1 MLLGLINLFVYVYFL
16 VTLLH
21 RLLNTTANTITTPA
35 PHVISQN
42 FFEDVYN
49 GRGSVSAVS
58 VRSERFGP
66 AFFNTLTLFSTNFFC
81 NKKLTFIMIP
91 INTHHFGVLPHVLSA
106 VQCSHTLW
114 CHFVFVFLYVLN
126 QTEDYCK
133 VVHVKYVAN
142 TRLMFTVTH
151 LCCFRVQTHYRN
163 WKYLQHTFDLEL
175 HQFSH

>member
-1 MLLGLINLFVYVYFL
+1 MVEALCRQFQYAVNVLGPLSL
-16 VTLLH
+16 THLH
-21 RLLNTTANTITTPA
+21 CSRPI
-35 PHVISQN
+35 
-42 FFEDVYN
+42 F
-49 GRGSVSAVS
+49 SA
-58 VRSERFGP
+58 
-66 AFFNTLTLFSTNFFC
+66 T
-81 NKKLTFIMIP
+81 KKLTFIMIP

-151 LCCFRVQTHYRN
+151 LCCFRVQIHYRN
-163 WKYLQHTFDLEL
+163 WKYLQHTSGLEL
-175 HQFSH
+175 HQFSR